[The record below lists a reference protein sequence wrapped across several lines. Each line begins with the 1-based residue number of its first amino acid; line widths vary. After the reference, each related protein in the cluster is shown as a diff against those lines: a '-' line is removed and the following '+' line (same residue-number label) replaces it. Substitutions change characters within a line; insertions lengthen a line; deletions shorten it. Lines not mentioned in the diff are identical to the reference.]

1 MPYVIDN
8 PKPQKYIPLT
18 MLLVS
23 IGYGGLLFLI
33 LRTQPLL
40 GPRWL
45 FFFFAMF
52 AGTGTALPV
61 VAYLNF
67 FFPAKAPATQKII
80 LRQASWF
87 GIFVCFSLWLFAGRV
102 FSLQMVSAIFVGLL
116 VLELA
121 LRLRENSV
129 WDMN

>member
-8 PKPQKYIPLT
+8 PKPQKYFFLT
-18 MLLVS
+18 MILGM
-23 IGYGGLLFLI
+23 IGYGGLIFLI
-33 LRTQPLL
+33 LERQPTL

-61 VAYLNF
+61 VAYLNY

-80 LRQASWF
+80 LRQATWF
-87 GIFVCFSLWLFAGRV
+87 GMYLCVILWLAVGRV
-102 FSLQMVSAIFVGLL
+102 LSIQLATVIFVGMLIFEF
-116 VLELA
+116 V
-121 LRLRENSV
+121 LRLREIAA
-129 WDMN
+129 WKD